1 MIWRTRPLPTSF
13 HSSLLVP
20 ICICVYSIDTPYP
33 TFASK
38 LSNPPFS
45 IRIYQDEGASPE
57 SVKMILFTLSRC
69 CDPSLYS
76 ITTITSNGIIDEEWE
91 KNCVLIVFPGGAANP
106 YHRKLS
112 ELCGNSGNA
121 RIKEFVRNGGNYLGF
136 CAGAYYGCHSIEFD
150 KARSLEVVCNYELG
164 FFDGK
169 GVGPAMEGFDYL
181 SAHGSYAS
189 HFEFA
194 EGGESFEGVTFFKG
208 GPYFVRAVAL
218 ADA

>member
-1 MIWRTRPLPTSF
+1 MRPPPTFSPSF
-13 HSSLLVP
+13 PPVRSPNRSHSV
-20 ICICVYSIDTPYP
+20 DTPYP

-38 LSNPPFS
+38 SPNPPFS
-45 IRIYQDEGASPE
+45 IRVYQDEGASPE
-57 SVKMILFTLSRC
+57 SVKMILFTFSRC

-76 ITTITSNGIIDEEWE
+76 ITPISAAGIIDEDWE

-169 GVGPAMEGFDYL
+169 GVGPAMEGFDYM
-181 SAHGSYAS
+181 SARGSYAS
-189 HFEFA
+189 RFEFA
-194 EGGESFEGVTFFKG
+194 EGAERFEGVTFFKG
-208 GPYFVRAVAL
+208 GPYFVRVFKKCKE
-218 ADA
+218 

>member
-1 MIWRTRPLPTSF
+1 
-13 HSSLLVP
+13 
-20 ICICVYSIDTPYP
+20 
-33 TFASK
+33 
-38 LSNPPFS
+38 
-45 IRIYQDEGASPE
+45 
-57 SVKMILFTLSRC
+57 MILFTFSRC

-76 ITTITSNGIIDEEWE
+76 ITPISAAGIIDEDWE

-169 GVGPAMEGFDYL
+169 AWALPGGLRLHGRRAAPMPRASSLRRGR
-181 SAHGSYAS
+181 SAS
-189 HFEFA
+189 
-194 EGGESFEGVTFFKG
+194 
-208 GPYFVRAVAL
+208 RA
-218 ADA
+218 